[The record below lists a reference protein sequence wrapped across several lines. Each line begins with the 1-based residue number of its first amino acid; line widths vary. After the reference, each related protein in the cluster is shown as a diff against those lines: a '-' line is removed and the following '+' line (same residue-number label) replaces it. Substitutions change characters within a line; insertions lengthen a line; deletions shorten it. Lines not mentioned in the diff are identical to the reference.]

1 METTRTYELK
11 DFFSSLPQVL
21 HRPSG
26 NRGRQGPPSQQE
38 HPKELPVVEAGEQA
52 QSMDKSK
59 KEPSEYLRE
68 KTSRSFPKFILELVF
83 SCRSERATAAAQN

>member
-52 QSMDKSK
+52 QHKAW
-59 KEPSEYLRE
+59 
-68 KTSRSFPKFILELVF
+68 TSRKKSPVNI
-83 SCRSERATAAAQN
+83 